1 MNRLETLNPNALGN
15 QHPSIASKSETALE
29 ILANN
34 LGIEYTNLLKH
45 ILVLIEDM
53 EPGPSLELALRRTL
67 EAMESYAEIATT
79 PLGLDG
85 TTRSRMTAWRSSV
98 LKRLF
103 EIYKTRGD
111 YAEAEKFAQ
120 KLDLL
125 REELDS
131 SDSETTERLAQSLNR
146 TSRHMRDV
154 LRDISIPSK
163 YRDSLHF
170 TDTDPFPSIHRAML
184 DRNTKVVRFLCESTT
199 QILEDQED
207 ILRRGTLHLAAET
220 ADEEVLSRLHP
231 QIRALLGKRDIC
243 MKTPLSVAAQHG
255 DYDFFKKLA
264 NLSSDADLTSKDAQ
278 GRSVLALACV
288 AGHFPIAEF
297 LLQRTISPNDTMSSH
312 CSPLNAAASSGQDSI
327 CRALLDHGAWVDWI
341 SQEKTASQVAKEHGH
356 DHIVEMIS
364 EYQSRPRNLWGT
376 HQGQPPL
383 LGAASEAVH
392 ELVAQPTT
400 PQRPLLG
407 MWSPP
412 PSYGPVSESTHNT
425 TASNMEYEAQFDL
438 IDHPG

>member
-1 MNRLETLNPNALGN
+1 MNRLSTLNSNAFGN
-15 QHPSIASKSETALE
+15 QHPSIASTAETALE

-34 LGIEYTNLLKH
+34 LNIEYTNVLKH
-45 ILVLIEDM
+45 ILVLIQDT

-67 EAMESYAEIATT
+67 EAMESYADITTT

-85 TTRSRMTAWRSSV
+85 TTGSWMTAWRSTV

-103 EIYKTRGD
+103 EIYETRGD

-125 REELDS
+125 REKLDS

-146 TSRHMRDV
+146 TSRHMGNV
-154 LRDISIPSK
+154 LSDISFPSK
-163 YRDSLHF
+163 YRGLLHF

-184 DRNTKVVRFLCESTT
+184 DRNTKVVRFLCESTM

-220 ADEEVLSRLHP
+220 ANEEVLSRLHP
-231 QIRALLGKRDIC
+231 QIRDLLGKRDKC
-243 MKTPLSVAAQHG
+243 MKTPLCVAAQHG
-255 DYDFFKKLA
+255 DYSFFKKLA
-264 NLSSDADLTSKDAQ
+264 NLSSDTDLTSKDAQ
-278 GRSVLALACV
+278 GRSVLALACG
-288 AGHFPIAEF
+288 AGHFRIAEF
-297 LLQRTISPNDTMSSH
+297 LLQKNVPPNDTMSSH
-312 CSPLNAAASSGQDSI
+312 CSPLNAAASSGHDSI

-341 SQEKTASQVAKEHGH
+341 SQDKTASQIAKEHGH
-356 DHIVEMIS
+356 DHIAEMIS
-364 EYQSRPRNLWGT
+364 EYQSCPQNLWGT

-392 ELVAQPTT
+392 EPVAQPTT
-400 PQRPLLG
+400 PRRPSLSA
-407 MWSPP
+407 WSPS

-425 TASNMEYEAQFDL
+425 TASNMEHEAQFDL
-438 IDHPG
+438 IDYPG